1 MRLLRWDD
9 FLRQPVV
16 KGRVATLPTSGQV
29 EGDIYIFT
37 GAGANQNRLARWWA
51 TGATT
56 AIWEYMPPRLGWRV
70 QVANETTPSG
80 QVKTY
85 EYSGTAWVEL
95 VGGMS
100 DAPSDGKPYAR
111 ESGAWAEL
119 GSAAKSALNVL
130 PFMNLMPDMG
140 RFAGTAANPL
150 NTMFT
155 TSWTP
160 STFIN
165 GWNGASL
172 ADGGKFA
179 FDNSTN
185 GGAGPALN
193 ARVQALLAAMGRT
206 RTSVSRYGVEF
217 FTTVLTAGTQTT
229 TGSAGADGV
238 TRYLCCSNGSK
249 TRFQRGRMGDCRHVA
264 ASRKRLSSYLVGA
277 YTTHKLWIN
286 GAVAAPG
293 VVLPANQWVHLRF
306 SMQSY
311 NGYDNACPYIY
322 ASAGS
327 GRGRP
332 AAPGGRV

>member
-1 MRLLRWDD
+1 MSI
-9 FLRQPVV
+9 P
-16 KGRVATLPTSGQV
+16 
-29 EGDIYIFT
+29 
-37 GAGANQNRLARWWA
+37 ARRGSSWWA
-51 TGATT
+51 VC
-56 AIWEYMPPRLGWRV
+56 P
-70 QVANETTPSG
+70 
-80 QVKTY
+80 
-85 EYSGTAWVEL
+85 
-95 VGGMS
+95 

-249 TRFQRGRMGDCRHVA
+249 TVFNAGAWATVVMWLRVESGSA
-264 ASRKRLSSYLVGA
+264 LYLVGA
-277 YTTHKLWIN
+277 VYDPQALDQWRCRCAWR
-286 GAVAAPG
+286 GAACE
-293 VVLPANQWVHLRF
+293 
-306 SMQSY
+306 SM
-311 NGYDNACPYIY
+311 G
-322 ASAGS
+322 ASTILDAVIQ
-327 GRGRP
+327 RL
-332 AAPGGRV
+332 

>member
-1 MRLLRWDD
+1 
-9 FLRQPVV
+9 
-16 KGRVATLPTSGQV
+16 
-29 EGDIYIFT
+29 
-37 GAGANQNRLARWWA
+37 
-51 TGATT
+51 
-56 AIWEYMPPRLGWRV
+56 
-70 QVANETTPSG
+70 
-80 QVKTY
+80 
-85 EYSGTAWVEL
+85 
-95 VGGMS
+95 
-100 DAPSDGKPYAR
+100 
-111 ESGAWAEL
+111 EL

-165 GWNGASL
+165 GWNGAAL
-172 ADGGKFA
+172 ADGGKFS

-193 ARVQALLAAMGRT
+193 ARVQALLTAMGRT
-206 RTSVSRYGVEF
+206 WTSVSRYGVEF
-217 FTTVLTAGTQTT
+217 FTTVLTAGSQTT

-249 TRFQRGRMGDCRHVA
+249 TVFNAGAWATVVMWLRVESGSAHI
-264 ASRKRLSSYLVGA
+264 SSA
-277 YTTHKLWIN
+277 PYTTHRLWIN

-293 VVLPANQWVHLRF
+293 VVLPAGQWVHLRF

-322 ASAGS
+322 ASAGAQIAFAC
-327 GRGRP
+327 P
-332 AAPGGRV
+332 AWFGGLVDPGIHVAPILTINGASA

>member
-1 MRLLRWDD
+1 MSLTMGPNTGLLINGAPGEGHYNELMRLLRWDD

-165 GWNGASL
+165 GWN
-172 ADGGKFA
+172 
-179 FDNSTN
+179 
-185 GGAGPALN
+185 
-193 ARVQALLAAMGRT
+193 
-206 RTSVSRYGVEF
+206 
-217 FTTVLTAGTQTT
+217 
-229 TGSAGADGV
+229 
-238 TRYLCCSNGSK
+238 
-249 TRFQRGRMGDCRHVA
+249 
-264 ASRKRLSSYLVGA
+264 
-277 YTTHKLWIN
+277 
-286 GAVAAPG
+286 
-293 VVLPANQWVHLRF
+293 
-306 SMQSY
+306 
-311 NGYDNACPYIY
+311 
-322 ASAGS
+322 
-327 GRGRP
+327 
-332 AAPGGRV
+332 

>member
-1 MRLLRWDD
+1 MTLYMGPNTGLLINGLPGEGHYNDLIRMWRWDD

-16 KGRVATLPTSGQV
+16 KGRVATLPTTGQA
-29 EGDIYIFT
+29 EGDTYIFT
-37 GAGANQNRLARWWA
+37 GSGSNQNRLARWWA

-56 AIWEYMPPRLGWRV
+56 PIWEYMPPRLGWRV

-100 DAPSDGKPYAR
+100 DAPSDGKAYAR
-111 ESGAWAEL
+111 ESGAWTEL

-150 NTMFT
+150 ATMFT

-160 STFIN
+160 SSFLN
-165 GWNGASL
+165 GWNGATV

-206 RTSVSRYGVEF
+206 WTSVSRYGVEF
-217 FTTVLTAGTQTT
+217 FTAVLTAGSQ
-229 TGSAGADGV
+229 
-238 TRYLCCSNGSK
+238 
-249 TRFQRGRMGDCRHVA
+249 
-264 ASRKRLSSYLVGA
+264 
-277 YTTHKLWIN
+277 
-286 GAVAAPG
+286 
-293 VVLPANQWVHLRF
+293 
-306 SMQSY
+306 
-311 NGYDNACPYIY
+311 
-322 ASAGS
+322 
-327 GRGRP
+327 
-332 AAPGGRV
+332 